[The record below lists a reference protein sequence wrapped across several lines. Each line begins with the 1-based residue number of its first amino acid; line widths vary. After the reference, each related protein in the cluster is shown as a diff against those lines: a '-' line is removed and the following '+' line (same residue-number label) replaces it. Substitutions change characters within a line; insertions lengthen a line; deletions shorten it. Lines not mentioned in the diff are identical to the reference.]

1 MNRIISIYSKLQDY
15 AAEPVTVT
23 DLKLYLQIE
32 GDAYDAQL
40 LAYIKAAR
48 GLVEQATNISLTY
61 KDVTTKATL
70 TGAFRLPLAPVDA
83 VGDVYRRKCP
93 AIMEPMAEGYDYY
106 LEGDILIPVLAGR
119 EWKIEYTTAAEDHTE
134 LAEAVKYQA
143 GHLYTF
149 RDDKTAEGWD
159 SKAVAIVDAYKIG
172 NY

>member
-1 MNRIISIYSKLQDY
+1 MNRIISIHSKLQDY
-15 AAEPVTVT
+15 ATEPVTVE

-40 LAYIKAAR
+40 AAYIKAAR
-48 GLVEQATNISLTY
+48 GLVEQATNISLTD
-61 KDVTTKATL
+61 KDVTTKARL
-70 TGAFRLPLAPVDA
+70 TGGFRLPLAPVDA

-93 AIMEPMAEGYDYY
+93 AVMEPMAEGYDYY
-106 LEGDILIPVLAGR
+106 LDGDTFYPVQVGK
-119 EWKIEYTTAAEDHTE
+119 EWKIEYTTVAETNTE

-149 RDDKTAEGWD
+149 RDDKTAVAWD
-159 SKAVAIVDAYKIG
+159 VKALAIVDAYKIG

>member
-1 MNRIISIYSKLQDY
+1 M
-15 AAEPVTVT
+15 A

-40 LAYIKAAR
+40 AAYIKAAR
-48 GLVEQATNISLTY
+48 GLVEQATNISLTD
-61 KDVTTKATL
+61 KDVTTKARL
-70 TGAFRLPLAPVDA
+70 TGGFRLPLAPVDA

-93 AIMEPMAEGYDYY
+93 AVMEPMAEGYDYY
-106 LEGDILIPVLAGR
+106 MDGDTFYPVQVGK
-119 EWKIEYTTAAEDHTE
+119 EWKIEYTTVAETNTE

-149 RDDKTAEGWD
+149 RDDKTAVSWD
-159 SKAVAIVDAYKIG
+159 SKALSIVDAYKVG

>member
-15 AAEPVTVT
+15 AAEPVTVA

-40 LAYIKAAR
+40 AAYIKAAR
-48 GLVEQATNISLTY
+48 GLVEQATNISLTD
-61 KDVTTKATL
+61 KEVTTKATL
-70 TGAFRLPLAPVDA
+70 TGAFRLPLAPVDV
-83 VGDVYRRKCP
+83 VGNVYRRKCP

-106 LEGDILIPVLAGR
+106 LEGDSLIPVLAGR
-119 EWKIEYTTAAEDHTE
+119 EWKIEYTTTAETSTE

-149 RDDKTAEGWD
+149 RDDKTAEAWD
-159 SKAVAIVDAYKIG
+159 AKAVAILDAYKVG

>member
-1 MNRIISIYSKLQDY
+1 MNRIISIASRLQDY
-15 AAEPVTVT
+15 ATEPVTVE

-48 GLVEQATNISLTY
+48 GLVEQATNISLTD
-61 KDVTTKATL
+61 KDVTTKARL
-70 TGAFRLPLAPVDA
+70 TGAFRLPLAPVGV
-83 VGDVYRRKCP
+83 VGDVFRRRCP
-93 AIMEPMAEGYDYY
+93 AIMDPMAEGYDYY
-106 LEGDILIPVLAGR
+106 LDGDTFYPVLIGK
-119 EWKIEYTTAAEDHTE
+119 EWKIEYTTVAETNTE

-149 RDDKTAEGWD
+149 RDDKTAAAWD
-159 SKAVAIVDAYKIG
+159 AKALAIVDAYKVG

>member
-15 AAEPVTVT
+15 AAEPVTVA

-32 GDAYDAQL
+32 GDAYDAEL
-40 LAYIKAAR
+40 AAYIKAAR
-48 GLVEQATNISLTY
+48 GLVEQATNISLTD

-70 TGAFRLPLAPVDA
+70 TGNFRLPLSPVDA

-93 AIMEPMAEGYDYY
+93 AIMEPMLENYDYY
-106 LEGDILIPVLAGR
+106 LDGDTFCPVLIGK

-149 RDDKTAEGWD
+149 RDDKTAEAWD
-159 SKAVAIVDAYKIG
+159 SKALAIVDAYKIG